1 MRAGR
6 RLNPLPRY
14 KGVWAAGLTA
24 LPALLALGTA
34 APALA
39 AVPAHHKV
47 ATPPPVHYQQVS
59 NTATCGA
66 DSFCTVTVTCPRGT
80 LVTGGGI
87 TTNTFISSGVYVYE
101 TAPVNST
108 TWRGTI
114 RNATQST
121 FPVTVKA
128 VCARSQGF

>member
-1 MRAGR
+1 MRGR
-6 RLNPLPRY
+6 F
-14 KGVWAAGLTA
+14 
-24 LPALLALGTA
+24 LLHRHGHL
-34 APALA
+34 
-39 AVPAHHKV
+39 
-47 ATPPPVHYQQVS
+47 
-59 NTATCGA
+59 
-66 DSFCTVTVTCPRGT
+66 PRGT